1 MACFT
6 SPGLAK
12 DYQHLARQY
21 PTCKKCSI
29 NKPPRTHHCRWCN
42 ACVLRFDHHCPWLNN
57 CVGFYNH
64 RYFFQFCC
72 FMSIGSFY
80 ATIFGF
86 REFQISRLGIQLFRH
101 IDAFYKIPDI
111 LEVLGVDGFVTFY
124 IFILALPVACALFG
138 MSCCHGH
145 MISQDRTLV
154 ESLVNEKS
162 DDSLT
167 SNKKT
172 RMDNWRQ
179 FLGVSTLSEFIGR
192 NLFPSTHK
200 PKGNGITAT
209 NYYDGNVNLL
219 SNHDEHGS
227 YASNIYNRISDN
239 YLVKK
244 YHSELSVWN
253 KPQVLSR
260 EWRSIVQTC

>member
-1 MACFT
+1 
-6 SPGLAK
+6 
-12 DYQHLARQY
+12 
-21 PTCKKCSI
+21 
-29 NKPPRTHHCRWCN
+29 
-42 ACVLRFDHHCPWLNN
+42 
-57 CVGFYNH
+57 
-64 RYFFQFCC
+64 
-72 FMSIGSFY
+72 MSIGSFY

-86 REFQISRLGIQLFRH
+86 REFQISRLGIQLYVHLIFRFQIITFFFLHRFRH

-167 SNKKT
+167 SNQKT
-172 RMDNWRQ
+172 RMGNWKQ
-179 FLGVSTLSEFIGR
+179 FLGVNTPYEFIRR
-192 NLFPSTHK
+192 NLFPSTHR
-200 PKGNGITAT
+200 PKGNGITTT
-209 NYYDGNVNLL
+209 NYCDGDVNLL